1 MTKKAKT
8 NHGKKGFLKLFAS
21 ARFEKIV
28 FTSLCLWALS
38 IQMKYRVSAS
48 FLFLLLPWIGIALA
62 AMSLFILIDAYIP
75 SLFANTPFKKTLNK
89 IEWGT
94 QFVIRIFVY
103 YSLFLLG
110 NGLLDLAPPRDRT
123 AKIES
128 IYSGEWNLDLPIPYQ
143 LATLSF
149 SDSEEKT
156 HFLLNARERRRLW
169 GGESVVIVSHAGY
182 FGLPWISRIEQDVE
196 IYSKKILALTPTASG
211 AWRNLIQFYM
221 DHERWPEAGDT
232 TQDYLNIYPNDDA
245 FALNVA
251 GTLNVAGQY
260 SDGIPILEHIVGR
273 RPTYKAYQLLGYAL
287 SWSGKRARAAMF
299 LEKSIPLNPVHWEAY
314 YHLGYVYYDSGKL
327 KKAEENF
334 IKLLER
340 RPHFPE
346 IEKMLADVRHIN
358 KLKEKIRKRKAA
370 EAAKL

>member
-1 MTKKAKT
+1 MTKKNKT
-8 NHGKKGFLKLFAS
+8 KHGKKRFFRIFAS
-21 ARFEKIV
+21 VYFEKIV
-28 FTSLCLWALS
+28 FTSLCLWALG

-48 FLFLLLPWIGIALA
+48 FLFLLLPWVGIALA
-62 AMSLFILIDAYIP
+62 AISLFILIDAYIP

-94 QFVIRIFVY
+94 KLIIRIFVY

-110 NGLLDLAPPRDRT
+110 NGLLDVAPPHDRP

-128 IYSGEWNLDLPIPYQ
+128 ISSGEWNLDLPIPYQ

-149 SDSEEKT
+149 SDSEDTT

-169 GGESVVIVSHAGY
+169 GGESVIIVSHAGY
-182 FGLPWISRIEQDVE
+182 FGLPWISRIEQDIEV
-196 IYSKKILALTPTASG
+196 YSKKTLALTPTASE
-211 AWRNLIQFYM
+211 AWRNLIRFYM

-232 TQDYLNIYPNDDA
+232 AQNYLKIYPNDDA

-251 GTLNVAGQY
+251 GTLNVAGRY
-260 SDGIPILEHIVGR
+260 TDGIPILERIVEQ
-273 RPTYKAYQLLGYAL
+273 RPTYEAYQLLGYAL

-299 LEKSIPLNPVHWEAY
+299 LEKSIPLNPAHWEAY

-327 KKAEENF
+327 KKAEVNF

-358 KLKEKIRKRKAA
+358 TLKEKIRKRKAA
-370 EAAKL
+370 AAKS